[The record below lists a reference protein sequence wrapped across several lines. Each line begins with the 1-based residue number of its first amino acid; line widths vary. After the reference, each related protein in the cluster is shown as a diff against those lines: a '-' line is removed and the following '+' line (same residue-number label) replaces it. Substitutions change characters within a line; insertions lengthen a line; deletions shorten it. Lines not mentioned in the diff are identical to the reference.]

1 MRWENTRCCVCGRTV
16 GLFQERV
23 MKKLAT
29 GILLLLLTPVLSSAN
44 VTVKVAQ
51 NAESEPPKAEKI
63 EVATEDKTKSGSP
76 RAAEALRAAAKTNE
90 KAGQHS
96 VELICRTQKLTG
108 SRIKRNRCLTL
119 AQWAH
124 EAEKRVMQ
132 AAEIP
137 MNRAPT
143 AWATTP

>member
-1 MRWENTRCCVCGRTV
+1 MKRMTIGTV
-16 GLFQERV
+16 LLFALPL
-23 MKKLAT
+23 LA
-29 GILLLLLTPVLSSAN
+29 SAN

-51 NAESEPPKAEKI
+51 NAEPTPPKAEKI
-63 EVATEDKTKSGSP
+63 EVSSEDKTESGSP
-76 RAAEALRAAAKTNE
+76 KAAEALRAAEKTNE
-90 KAGQHS
+90 KAGKHS
-96 VELICRTQKLTG
+96 VELICRSQKLTG
-108 SRIKRNRCLTL
+108 SRIRRNRCLTL

-143 AWATTP
+143 AWSTTP